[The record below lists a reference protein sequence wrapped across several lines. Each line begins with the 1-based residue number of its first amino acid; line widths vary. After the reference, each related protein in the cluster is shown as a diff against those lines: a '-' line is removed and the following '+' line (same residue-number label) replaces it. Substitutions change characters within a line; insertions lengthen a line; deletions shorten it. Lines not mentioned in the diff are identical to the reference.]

1 MNVNLISFVRDSH
14 HKATLGSRCTA
25 TCVTRPRSAVE
36 EFSDRNVERDSDHMQ
51 PAGADPVL
59 AILIFLNLL
68 ECHSNRFAELFLA
81 YLAALAQKA
90 MAWKSGSRG

>member
-1 MNVNLISFVRDSH
+1 
-14 HKATLGSRCTA
+14 
-25 TCVTRPRSAVE
+25 
-36 EFSDRNVERDSDHMQ
+36 MQ

-81 YLAALAQKA
+81 DLAALAQKA